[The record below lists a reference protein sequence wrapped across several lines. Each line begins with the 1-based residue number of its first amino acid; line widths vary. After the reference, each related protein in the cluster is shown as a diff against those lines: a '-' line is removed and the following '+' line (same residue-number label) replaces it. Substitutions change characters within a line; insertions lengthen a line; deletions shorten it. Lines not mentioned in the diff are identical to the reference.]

1 MEAGVTFCVPEVVCW
16 PVQLPFAVH
25 EVAFVEAQVRV
36 ALCPSEMLAGEI
48 EIVAVGVG
56 GGF

>member
-1 MEAGVTFCVPEVVCW
+1 
-16 PVQLPFAVH
+16 VH
-25 EVAFVEAQVRV
+25 EVAFVEVQVRV
-36 ALCPSEMLAGEI
+36 ALCPSVMLVGEI